1 MISKKTQNIIIKFIN
16 NQTTSLELEELEEWL
31 KNTANEK
38 EFINYVKTNYLIDMN
53 IKKFNTLKSEK
64 KLLEFIAKEKKVYK
78 LKKSKTFFKYAA
90 AIAILI
96 STVYFYKQSNIS
108 DLEQNSVSSEKI
120 TLKMDD
126 GNIKVIDEKGN
137 FKIQDIKGNV
147 IGTQQGNELVYDDK
161 KVLEKLVYNTLTV
174 PYGKRFSVKLS
185 DGTKVHL
192 NAGTSLRYPVKF
204 LEGKERLVFVETGE
218 AYFDVTKDIEHP
230 FIVNNG
236 DVNIRVLG
244 TEFNVSSYS
253 EDATIKT
260 VLVEGS
266 VGLYA
271 TNEDYDA
278 KKSTVLRPGFKAD
291 WNKSNDVVTV
301 DKADVEMYTAWID
314 GKIILKHMKFS
325 SIIKKIER
333 HYNVSIQNE
342 DKVLG
347 DEFITATFEDE
358 SIEQVLEVINKLHP
372 IEYSVKDN
380 KIVILK
386 KE

>member
-1 MISKKTQNIIIKFIN
+1 MISKKTQNIIIKFLN
-16 NQTTSLELEELEEWL
+16 NQATSSELEELEEWL
-31 KNTANEK
+31 ENDANEK
-38 EFINYVKTNYLIDMN
+38 EFINYVKINYLVDMN
-53 IKKFNTLKSEK
+53 IKKFNTLKSER
-64 KLLEFIAKEKKVYK
+64 KLLDLIAKEKKVYK
-78 LKKSKTFFKYAA
+78 LKNSKIFFKYAA

-96 STVYFYKQSNIS
+96 LTVYFYNQSNVPYI
-108 DLEQNSVSSEKI
+108 EQNSVSSEKI

-137 FKIQDIKGNV
+137 FKIQDIKGNI

-204 LEGKERLVFVETGE
+204 LKGKDRLVFVETGE
-218 AYFDVTKDIEHP
+218 AYFDVTRDVEHP

-244 TEFNVSSYS
+244 TEFNVSSYP

-266 VGLYA
+266 VSLYA
-271 TNEDYDA
+271 TNEDYDV

-333 HYNVSIQNE
+333 HYNVSIKNE
-342 DKVLG
+342 DKVLEN
-347 DEFITATFEDE
+347 EFITATFEDE

>member
-1 MISKKTQNIIIKFIN
+1 MISKKTQNIIIKFLN
-16 NQTTSLELEELEEWL
+16 NQATSSELEELEEWL

-78 LKKSKTFFKYAA
+78 LKKSKTFLKYAA

-96 STVYFYKQSNIS
+96 TTVYFYNQSNPDI
-108 DLEQNSVSSEKI
+108 EQNSVSSEKI

-126 GNIKVIDEKGN
+126 GKIKVIDEKGN
-137 FKIQDIKGNV
+137 LKIQDIKGNV

-185 DGTKVHL
+185 DGTKVYL

-218 AYFDVTKDIEHP
+218 AYFDVTKDVEHP

-244 TEFNVSSYS
+244 TEFNVSSYP

-266 VGLYA
+266 VSLYA
-271 TNEDYDA
+271 TNEEYDV

-291 WNKSNDVVTV
+291 WNKSDDVVKV

-342 DKVLG
+342 DKVLD

>member
-1 MISKKTQNIIIKFIN
+1 MISKKTQNIIIKFLN
-16 NQTTSLELEELEEWL
+16 NQATSSELEELEEWL
-31 KNTANEK
+31 ENDANEK
-38 EFINYVKTNYLIDMN
+38 EFINYVKINYLVDMN
-53 IKKFNTLKSEK
+53 IKKFNTLKSER
-64 KLLEFIAKEKKVYK
+64 KLLDLIAKEKKVYK
-78 LKKSKTFFKYAA
+78 LKNSKIFFKYAA

-96 STVYFYKQSNIS
+96 STVYFYNQSNVSLI
-108 DLEQNSVSSEKI
+108 EQNSVSSEKI

-137 FKIQDIKGNV
+137 FKIQDFKGNV

-192 NAGTSLRYPVKF
+192 NAGTSLRYPIKF
-204 LEGKERLVFVETGE
+204 LKGKERLVFVETGE
-218 AYFDVTKDIEHP
+218 AYFDVTKDVEHP

-244 TEFNVSSYS
+244 TEFNVSSYP

-266 VGLYA
+266 VSLYA
-271 TNEDYDA
+271 TNEKYDV
-278 KKSTVLRPGFKAD
+278 KNSTVLKPGFKAD
-291 WNKSNDVVTV
+291 WNKSNDVVKV

>member
-1 MISKKTQNIIIKFIN
+1 MISKKTQNIIIKFLN
-16 NQTTSLELEELEEWL
+16 NQATSLELEQLEEWL
-31 KNTANEK
+31 ENDVNEK
-38 EFINYVKTNYLIDMN
+38 EFIDYVKINYLVDMN
-53 IKKFNTLKSEK
+53 SKKFNTLKSER
-64 KLLEFIAKEKKVYK
+64 KLLDFIAKEKKVYK
-78 LKKSKTFFKYAA
+78 LKNSKIFFKYAA

-96 STVYFYKQSNIS
+96 STIYFYNQSNVSSI
-108 DLEQNSVSSEKI
+108 EQNSVSSEKI

-147 IGTQQGNELVYDDK
+147 IGTQQGNELVYNDK
-161 KVLEKLVYNTLTV
+161 KVSEKLVYNTLTV

-204 LEGKERLVFVETGE
+204 LKGKDRLVFIENGE
-218 AYFDVTKDIEHP
+218 AYFDVTRDVEHP

-244 TEFNVSSYS
+244 TEFNVSAYP

-266 VGLYA
+266 VSLYA
-271 TNEDYDA
+271 TNEDYDV
-278 KKSTVLRPGFKAD
+278 KNSTILKPGFKAD

-333 HYNVSIQNE
+333 HYNVSILNE

-347 DEFITATFEDE
+347 GEFITATFEDE

-372 IEYSVKDN
+372 IAYSVKDN